1 MTYALYVTYNSV
13 IWLDKIN
20 FPTPSFLGR
29 NLNPKNLFIVLENP
43 RNS

>member
-20 FPTPSFLGR
+20 FPTPLLLGR
-29 NLNPKNLFIVLENP
+29 NLNPKNLIIFLENP